1 MPDQKVTELTPT
13 TAPLS
18 TDLFYLAKDPSGVPL
33 SRSVEGRYVFGS
45 GGAAGNLIKNSP
57 GQIVTDGAEPQWWD
71 SSGSAT
77 FTDEDAVGEGIPDI
91 SERIYKLVTVADDH
105 YGYQTFTLADEERLD
120 AGVTV
125 VSLSAWVY
133 CATGAKASIAIY
145 GANLGLQE
153 SAQAGAG
160 AWELLTV
167 ENITLNAADATF
179 EVRFYGDTITA
190 FIAYP
195 VLNVGSKAIA
205 WVARQEKFVPI
216 ARVTH
221 YDLNTTGD
229 VAWSDT
235 DCTANTD
242 PLATAIQV
250 YIYVSEPDG
259 TVASSH
265 QIAHS
270 DDLYAGAEN
279 DIVAAVVTVL
289 GIFAVSSNARIGC
302 NDSQVIRYQVSEQDA
317 DSDVRAQLWIGGYWM
332 WD

>member
-1 MPDQKVTELTPT
+1 
-13 TAPLS
+13 
-18 TDLFYLAKDPSGVPL
+18 
-33 SRSVEGRYVFGS
+33 
-45 GGAAGNLIKNSP
+45 
-57 GQIVTDGAEPQWWD
+57 
-71 SSGSAT
+71 
-77 FTDEDAVGEGIPDI
+77 
-91 SERIYKLVTVADDH
+91 VADDH

-160 AWELLTV
+160 AWEFLAV
-167 ENITLNAADATF
+167 ENITLNGADATF
-179 EVRFYGDTITA
+179 EVRFYADTDTA

-195 VLNVGSKAIA
+195 MLNVGTKPLA

-216 ARVTH
+216 PRVIQ

-242 PLATAIQV
+242 PLAVGILGRLYILEADGNVGSFHKVGHSDNLIGADWEVVQV
-250 YIYVSEPDG
+250 YSIVVGLTGSG
-259 TVASSH
+259 TCAR
-265 QIAHS
+265 
-270 DDLYAGAEN
+270 
-279 DIVAAVVTVL
+279 
-289 GIFAVSSNARIGC
+289 FAC
-302 NDSQVIRYQVSEQDA
+302 DDSQVLRYEVDENDL
-317 DSDVRAQLWIGGYWM
+317 DNDVRAILFLVGYWM
-332 WD
+332 WA

>member
-1 MPDQKVTELTPT
+1 M
-13 TAPLS
+13 S
-18 TDLFYLAKDPSGVPL
+18 S
-33 SRSVEGRYVFGS
+33 
-45 GGAAGNLIKNSP
+45 AA
-57 GQIVTDGAEPQWWD
+57 AA
-71 SSGSAT
+71 SGSAT

-190 FIAYP
+190 YIAYP
-195 VLNVGSKAIA
+195 MLNVGSKPVA
-205 WVARQEKFVPI
+205 WVARQEEFV
-216 ARVTH
+216 ALAWVNQF
-221 YDLNTTGD
+221 DLNTTGD
-229 VAWSDT
+229 VAYTDT

-242 PLATAIQV
+242 PLATRFLLISG
-250 YIYVSEPDG
+250 IYEPDG
-259 TVASSH
+259 AVGSYMDISHDNAITGSDIISFRVSSH
-265 QIAHS
+265 
-270 DDLYAGAEN
+270 
-279 DIVAAVVTVL
+279 IVNLFWWANGQAV
-289 GIFAVSSNARIGC
+289 C
-302 NDSQVIRYQVSEQDA
+302 DDSQVIRYNVEEQDA
-317 DSDVRAQLWIGGYWM
+317 DADVRARLYFDGYWM
-332 WD
+332 WA